1 MKKLFVFITMIALIA
16 LAACAPAPTPAPT
29 AAPPT
34 AAPAATVAPT
44 QAPAATQPPATAV
57 PAATL
62 PPVATAAPKPAG
74 PTNTPAPTATTVPPG
89 VTAAPG
95 ALRVQFWHYLTGAS
109 QVVAVQRAVDK
120 FNAANPQYYIVP
132 VVGGNISQLNQKMMA
147 AIQAN
152 AVPDMVMGNPGELG
166 QYDDAGVMVD
176 MTSYING
183 ADGLNAAQL
192 AEINQSLYLDKF
204 GNKILGLSFGRSAQL
219 MYYNVDMLAAAGF
232 TKAPETWDDFDK
244 VCAAVTKGDVACYA
258 FVPSA
263 STFASWVWSWGGTYS
278 SADEKKATFDD
289 AAGVATLKW
298 LKNLADKKYGYAPSA
313 SFGDQTDFGNG
324 KVAFT
329 YGSSAGLPFY
339 YTAVKGSAK
348 PFKWDV
354 APMPRGPNGKNNVD
368 LFGPSVGIV
377 KSNAE
382 KQRAAWLFLKYM
394 LTKDQEL
401 DWAAT
406 TSYFPAPKS
415 SIDAILAL
423 NETQAG
429 ALNKDF
435 PNILPQYKTAVGFT
449 STLGMREP
457 NSAAW
462 QGARGIIANMLTAV
476 FTGKSGA
483 DFKETDPEKAAKE
496 GVERVN
502 KALSEYG
509 K

>member
-1 MKKLFVFITMIALIA
+1 MKKFVIA
-16 LAACAPAPTPAPT
+16 LAVLMMLAVACAPAPTPAPT

-34 AAPAATVAPT
+34 AAPKATQPPAATQPPPAAT
-44 QAPAATQPPATAV
+44 QAPAATAV
-57 PAATL
+57 PKAA
-62 PPVATAAPKPAG
+62 
-74 PTNTPAPTATTVPPG
+74 TNTPAPTATTVPPG

-109 QVVAVQRAVDK
+109 QVIAVQKAADK
-120 FNAANPQYYIVP
+120 FNAANPQYFIVP
-132 VVGGNISQLNQKMMA
+132 VVAGNISQTNQKMMA

-152 AVPDMVMGNPGELG
+152 AVPDMIMGNPGELAD
-166 QYDDAGVMVD
+166 YDNAGVIVD
-176 MTSYING
+176 MTASIND
-183 ADGLNAAQL
+183 AATGLSAAQL
-192 AEINQSLYLDKF
+192 AEINPALYFDKF
-204 GNKILGLSFGRSAQL
+204 GNKILGLSFGRSAQV

-232 TKAPETWDDFDK
+232 SKAPATWEEFDR
-244 VCAAVTKGDVACYA
+244 VCAAVTKDGVTCYA
-258 FVPSA
+258 FAASA
-263 STFASWVWSWGGTYS
+263 STFASWVWSFGGTYA

-289 AAGVATLKW
+289 PAGVSTLKW
-298 LKNLADKKYGYAPSA
+298 LRNLVDKKWAYSPTA
-313 SFGDQTDFGNG
+313 SFGDQTDFGNS
-324 KVAFT
+324 KTAFT
-329 YGSSAGLPFY
+329 FGSTAGLPFY

-348 PFKWDV
+348 PFKWDI
-354 APMPRGPNGKNNVD
+354 AAMPRGPNGKNNVD

-377 KSNAE
+377 KSTAD
-382 KQRAAWLFLKYM
+382 KQKAAWLFLKYM
-394 LTKDQEL
+394 LSKDQEVE
-401 DWAAT
+401 WAAAT
-406 TSYFPAPKS
+406 AYFPAPKS
-415 SIDAILAL
+415 AQDAILAL
-423 NETQAG
+423 NDTQAG

-435 PNILPQYKTAVGFT
+435 PNYLAQFKTGVGFV